1 MSLGD
6 SGGDRLRRDSGLGPG
21 VLGHEVAPE
30 ASRAE
35 RGGLFSDMP
44 NLCFRPRPARQ
55 DSDVR
60 PMT

>member
-1 MSLGD
+1 MSLGE
-6 SGGDRLRRDSGLGPG
+6 SGGDRLRRGSDLVPG
-21 VLGHEVAPE
+21 MLGHEVAPE

-35 RGGLFSDMP
+35 RDGLFSDMP
-44 NLCFRPRPARQ
+44 NLCFRPGPARQ